1 MRIKNRE
8 LTFLMT
14 HARFAFLALLM
25 ITNYSFASMKPNFLL
40 IMAEDMSS
48 RVGAFGDSVANTP
61 HLDAL
66 AQKGIMYT
74 NVFTTAGVCS
84 PSRAAHILSNICAQR
99 RLKNLNIDLCLR
111 II

>member
-1 MRIKNRE
+1 MRIKNKE

-14 HARFAFLALLM
+14 YARFAFLALLM

-84 PSRAAHILSNICAQR
+84 PSRAAHILSKHQISTG
-99 RLKNLNIDLCLR
+99 ILR
-111 II
+111 KII

>member
-1 MRIKNRE
+1 
-8 LTFLMT
+8 
-14 HARFAFLALLM
+14 
-25 ITNYSFASMKPNFLL
+25 
-40 IMAEDMSS
+40 MSS

-66 AQKGIMYT
+66 AQKGIIYT

-84 PSRAAHILSNICAQR
+84 PSRVLYSQQTPDLTGSQHICAQR
-99 RLKNLNIDLCLR
+99 HLKNLNIDLCLR